1 MRHCISA
8 LVQNH
13 SGVLAR
19 VSGLFSARAYNIES
33 LAVGTTLDPE
43 YSRMTI
49 VVSGD
54 DQVLDQVVKQ
64 LAKLVEVVKVDDL
77 KPETSVLRELAL
89 VKVKAEGAHRLEMF
103 EISNVFRAK
112 VVDVSAGSLSV
123 EVTGTHDKVEAF
135 LELAK
140 PHGILEIVRTGVAG
154 LSRGTG
160 TLS

>member
-1 MRHCISA
+1 MRHSISV

-13 SGVLAR
+13 SGVLSR

-64 LAKLVEVVKVDDL
+64 LAKLVEVVKVEDL
-77 KPETSVLRELAL
+77 KPDSSVLRELAL
-89 VKVKAEGAHRLEMF
+89 VKVKAEGSGRLEIF
-103 EISNVFRAK
+103 EIANVFRAK
-112 VVDVSAGSLSV
+112 VVDVSAASLSV
-123 EVTGTHDKVEAF
+123 EVTGTHDKVDAF
-135 LELAK
+135 LELVK
-140 PHGILEIVRTGVAG
+140 PHGILELARTGVAG
-154 LSRGTG
+154 LSRGSE
-160 TLS
+160 TL

>member
-1 MRHCISA
+1 MRHCISV
-8 LVQNH
+8 LVQNN

-19 VSGLFSARAYNIES
+19 VSGLFSSRAYNIES

-43 YSRMTI
+43 VSRMTI

-77 KPETSVLRELAL
+77 KPESSVLRERAL
-89 VKVKAEGAHRLEMF
+89 GKGKAAGSGRLEIF
-103 EISNVFRAK
+103 EVANVFRAK
-112 VVDVSAGSLSV
+112 VVDVSASSLSV

-135 LELAK
+135 LELVK
-140 PHGILEIVRTGVAG
+140 PHGVLELVRTGVAG
-154 LSRGTG
+154 LSRGPEI
-160 TLS
+160 L

>member
-1 MRHCISA
+1 MRHTISV

-43 YSRMTI
+43 FSRMTI

-54 DQVLDQVVKQ
+54 DQVLEQVVKQ
-64 LAKLVEVVKVDDL
+64 LAKLVEVVKVSDL
-77 KPETSVLRELAL
+77 KPDASVLRELAL
-89 VKVKAEGAHRLEMF
+89 VKIKAEGSHRLEIF
-103 EISNVFRAK
+103 EIANVFRAK

-135 LELAK
+135 LELAR
-140 PHGILEIVRTGVAG
+140 PHGILELVRTGVAG
-154 LSRGTG
+154 LSRGAD
-160 TLS
+160 TL

>member
-1 MRHCISA
+1 
-8 LVQNH
+8 
-13 SGVLAR
+13 VLQ
-19 VSGLFSARAYNIES
+19 E
-33 LAVGTTLDPE
+33 LA
-43 YSRMTI
+43 
-49 VVSGD
+49 
-54 DQVLDQVVKQ
+54 Q
-64 LAKLVEVVKVDDL
+64 LVEVVKVDDL